1 MRHNSKRIIFN
12 SVGCWIVVLRLG
24 MGNEAAESMFG
35 ETVASYMT
43 MAGIAI
49 FYTGYGLG
57 MAQVDKLYVCDKPV

>member
-1 MRHNSKRIIFN
+1 
-12 SVGCWIVVLRLG
+12 

-57 MAQVDKLYVCDKPV
+57 MAQVDILYVSDKRV